1 MLINKI
7 IFSLKQGTKLGWFI
21 DPDDKSVMVFQPN
34 QLPEVK
40 YDADILPVLS
50 VIESWQISAADVLGL
65 LKFQ

>member
-1 MLINKI
+1 
-7 IFSLKQGTKLGWFI
+7 
-21 DPDDKSVMVFQPN
+21 MVFQPN

-50 VIESWQISAADVLGL
+50 VIESWQISATDVLGL